1 MTKAEKLLPSLKII
15 REQKTQANRLLKLS
29 ETLVDQIKNRLYFV
43 NERLQVEHEMYCD
56 DLNALVESSLD
67 NIELGMR
74 DLITERKDW
83 ADETLWNQFLKRDA
97 SSRFRANL
105 EQHEHK
111 YNKFIDIWK
120 NELSSFSKEIE
131 KTVKTVRTNVDP
143 IVFSSMVKTNHGA
156 INLKNQLDSIAD
168 LTLGVH
174 IAGAAITGILAFVT
188 SGAILS
194 PLAATAPVSIP
205 VIVVTA
211 GSAFIWKL
219 FSKPEKRKR
228 KVIQSKREQMRSGL
242 FKVIGDPIKKHEEA
256 SEEII
261 KQFLETASRY
271 YAPLIRDARLAVLQ
285 AKFEIDVISLIRDDT
300 KRIFNNC
307 MNIMKSKR

>member
-1 MTKAEKLLPSLKII
+1 
-15 REQKTQANRLLKLS
+15 
-29 ETLVDQIKNRLYFV
+29 
-43 NERLQVEHEMYCD
+43 
-56 DLNALVESSLD
+56 
-67 NIELGMR
+67 
-74 DLITERKDW
+74 
-83 ADETLWNQFLKRDA
+83 
-97 SSRFRANL
+97 
-105 EQHEHK
+105 
-111 YNKFIDIWK
+111 
-120 NELSSFSKEIE
+120 
-131 KTVKTVRTNVDP
+131 
-143 IVFSSMVKTNHGA
+143 MVKTNHGA